1 MARLFWPRRRS
12 AVVRS
17 ARALSGVLLLPGF
30 FWARV
35 RGGFVP
41 CPSAVVCAPVAP
53 AVPAA
58 APAPALPVAPFG
70 FSAPA
75 PAGSFS
81 SRPFPGSVP
90 PAGVPVS
97 VSSGGVVR
105 RVFPLGGSAPS
116 GAEAAALSSWVA
128 SCSGSVLLLSSPAF
142 VSLVGEGRCPVSLA
156 FSAFRRVG
164 GLSRWGGEGWPVRSA
179 CVGALSLA
187 GRAGAFSLLSSGL
200 LRSFLASAVPS
211 LGLRLGCPL
220 CSALSASS
228 ALSALWP
235 RLSALWSGVVLP
247 SPPSWASSA
256 RFSLSGLSAGFSSLS
271 GALSWLVGRGE
282 LCAPAVRPFLA
293 CLSARALLFL
303 SSRG

>member
-17 ARALSGVLLLPGF
+17 ASALSGVLLLPGF

-35 RGGFVP
+35 PGGFVP
-41 CPSAVVCAPVAP
+41 CPSAVVCSPLP
-53 AVPAA
+53 R
-58 APAPALPVAPFG
+58 ALPVAPFG
-70 FSAPA
+70 SSASA

-81 SRPFPGSVP
+81 SRPFPGV
-90 PAGVPVS
+90 
-97 VSSGGVVR
+97 VSSSSGDVVR
-105 RVFPLGGSAPS
+105 RVFPLGGSVPS

-142 VSLVGEGRCPVSLA
+142 VSLVGAGRCPVSLA

-164 GLSRWGGEGWPVRSA
+164 GLSRWGGGGWPVRSA
-179 CVGALSLA
+179 CVGVLSLA
-187 GRAGAFSLLSSGL
+187 GRVGAFSLLSSGL

-211 LGLRLGCPL
+211 LGLRLGRPL
-220 CSALSASS
+220 CSASSASS
-228 ALSALWP
+228 VLSALWP

-247 SPPSWASSA
+247 SPPSWVSSA

-271 GALSWLVGRGE
+271 GALSWLVGRSE

-293 CLSARALLFL
+293 CLCARALRFL
-303 SSRG
+303 ASR

>member
-17 ARALSGVLLLPGF
+17 SRSLSGVLLLPGF

-41 CPSAVVCAPVAP
+41 CPSAVVCSPVASS
-53 AVPAA
+53 
-58 APAPALPVAPFG
+58 LPVAPFG
-70 FSAPA
+70 SSSAS
-75 PAGSFS
+75 AGSFS
-81 SRPFPGSVP
+81 SRPFP
-90 PAGVPVS
+90 APVS
-97 VSSGGVVR
+97 SLSDGVVR
-105 RVFPLGGSAPS
+105 RRFPLGGSVPS
-116 GAEAAALSSWVA
+116 GAEAASLSSWVA

-142 VSLVGEGRCPVSLA
+142 VSLVQAGRCPVSLA
-156 FSAFRRVG
+156 FSAFQRVG
-164 GLSRWGGEGWPVRSA
+164 GLSRWGGGGWPVRSA
-179 CVGALSLA
+179 CVGVLSLA
-187 GRAGAFSLLSSGL
+187 GRVGAFSLLSSGL

-211 LGLRLGCPL
+211 LGLRLGVPL
-220 CSALSASS
+220 CSGVAASS
-228 ALSALWP
+228 ALSSLWP

-271 GALSWLVGRGE
+271 GALSWLVQRSE

-293 CLSARALLFL
+293 CLCARALRFL
-303 SSRG
+303 ASR

>member
-17 ARALSGVLLLPGF
+17 SRALSGVLLLPGF

-58 APAPALPVAPFG
+58 PALPVAPFG
-70 FSAPA
+70 SSSA

-90 PAGVPVS
+90 PAGAPVS
-97 VSSGGVVR
+97 SSSGGVVR
-105 RVFPLGGSAPS
+105 RRFPLGGSAPS
-116 GAEAAALSSWVA
+116 GAESAALSSWVA

-164 GLSRWGGEGWPVRSA
+164 GLSRWGGGGWPVRSA
-179 CVGALSLA
+179 RVGVLSLA

-200 LRSFLASAVPS
+200 LRSFLASALPS
-211 LGLRLGCPL
+211 LGLSLGRPL
-220 CSALSASS
+220 CSRGSVSAVS
-228 ALSALWP
+228 AALWP

-293 CLSARALLFL
+293 CLSARALRFL